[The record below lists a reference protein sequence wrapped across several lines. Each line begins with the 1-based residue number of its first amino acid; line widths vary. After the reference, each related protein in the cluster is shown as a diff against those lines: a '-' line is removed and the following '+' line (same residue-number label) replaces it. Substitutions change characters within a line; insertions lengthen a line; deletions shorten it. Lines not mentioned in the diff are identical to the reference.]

1 MRVSAIQY
9 DVKHN
14 TDENIKTINRLTEN
28 FDGNIL
34 VLPELCMSGYLFE
47 NRAELI
53 KYSVPI
59 PSNSKELNYLAE
71 LSSQKSCAVIAGLSE
86 IDGEYI
92 YNSAVVFDCG
102 KYIGKYR
109 KTHLSDFEKRFF
121 DSPEDISDNIGV
133 FKVQGITV
141 GVQICFDLWFPEI
154 SRRQILN
161 SADILCVCANFGGD
175 TTFKIASVRATENL
189 TPLVLSNR
197 VGEEKTDKLDA
208 YFLGKSTVI
217 GKSGEYIATAGEG
230 IEDCILSDIELSS
243 KKANVICSDFIEE
256 IKRHYK

>member
-1 MRVSAIQY
+1 MRVSAVQY

-59 PSNSKELNYLAE
+59 PSDSKELNYLAA
-71 LSSQKSCAVIAGLSE
+71 LSSQKNCAVIAGLSE

-109 KTHLSDFEKRFF
+109 IEEATRI
-121 DSPEDISDNIGV
+121 ISD
-133 FKVQGITV
+133 
-141 GVQICFDLWFPEI
+141 
-154 SRRQILN
+154 
-161 SADILCVCANFGGD
+161 
-175 TTFKIASVRATENL
+175 TENDVPLKQLADELGFNSVSVFYKTFSKETGL
-189 TPLVLSNR
+189 TPGIFRKEAGKAS
-197 VGEEKTDKLDA
+197 KMYDK
-208 YFLGKSTVI
+208 
-217 GKSGEYIATAGEG
+217 
-230 IEDCILSDIELSS
+230 
-243 KKANVICSDFIEE
+243 
-256 IKRHYK
+256 